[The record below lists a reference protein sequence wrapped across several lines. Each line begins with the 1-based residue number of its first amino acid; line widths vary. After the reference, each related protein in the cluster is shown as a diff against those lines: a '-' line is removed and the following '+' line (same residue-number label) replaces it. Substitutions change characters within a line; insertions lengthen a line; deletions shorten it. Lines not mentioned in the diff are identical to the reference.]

1 MSAFE
6 HTNEFLRRAF
16 RVMQL
21 GANMEALLLS
31 PRREVTCQ
39 ISLERD
45 SGELCTFR
53 GYRVQHNDSRGPF
66 KGGLRFHPAVD
77 LDHVRSLASLMTWKT
92 AVVDIP
98 YGGAKGGV
106 DCNIK
111 DLSERE
117 LEVLTRKLVQG
128 IHDVIGPQRDI
139 PAPDMGTGARE
150 MAWIFDEYTKLHGF
164 APAVVT
170 GKPVDMYGSD
180 GREAATG
187 RGVVMATRELLASMG
202 RTIEGATFV
211 IQGFGNVG
219 SWAARLFHESGGKV
233 IAISDVSAG
242 VYAPDGIDIPAA
254 LEHVRSGKTLDS
266 LADGSSVSN
275 DELLRLD
282 CDVLVPAAVGEVITE
297 DNAAE
302 LRCGVVIEAANGP
315 TTPAADDILMERG
328 ITVLPDI
335 YANSGGVTV
344 SYFEWVQN
352 LQHFRW
358 EEDEINGKLDRVM
371 TRAFAPLTR
380 ISGDR
385 NISLRTAAFIVAIQR
400 VGKAVLTRGLA

>member
-31 PRREVTCQ
+31 PRREVSCR

-45 SGELCTFR
+45 TGELCSFR
-53 GYRVQHNDSRGPF
+53 GFRVQHNNARGPY

-106 DCNIK
+106 DCSVK
-111 DLSERE
+111 ELSERE

-128 IHDVIGPQRDI
+128 IHEVIGPQTDI

-164 APAVVT
+164 APGVVT
-170 GKPVDMYGSD
+170 GKPVDMFGSD

-187 RGVVMATRELLASMG
+187 RGVMMATRELLASLDRQIKG
-202 RTIEGATFV
+202 STFV

-219 SWAARLFHESGGKV
+219 SWAARLLHEAGGKV
-233 IAISDVSAG
+233 VAISDVSAG
-242 VYAPDGIDIPAA
+242 VYNPEGIDIPAA
-254 LEHVRSGKTLDS
+254 LEHVGSGATLDS
-266 LADGSSVSN
+266 LACGANVTN
-275 DELLRLD
+275 HELMRLP
-282 CDVLVPAAVGEVITE
+282 CDVLVPAAVGEVIHE
-297 DNAAE
+297 GNADE
-302 LRCGVVIEAANGP
+302 LQCSVVVEAANGP
-315 TTPAADDILMERG
+315 TTPAADDMLAERG
-328 ITVLPDI
+328 VTVLPDI

-358 EEDEINGKLDRVM
+358 EEAEINRKLDRVM
-371 TRAFAPLTR
+371 TKAFEPLLR
-380 ISGDR
+380 LSRDR
-385 NISLRTAAFIVAIQR
+385 GVSLRTAAFIVAIQR
-400 VGKAVLTRGLA
+400 VGKAVVTRGLA

>member
-1 MSAFE
+1 MSAFKD
-6 HTNEFLRRAF
+6 TNEFLRRAF

-21 GANMEALLLS
+21 GANMEALLLT

-53 GYRVQHNDSRGPF
+53 GYRVQHNDARGPF

-106 DCNIK
+106 DCSTK
-111 DLSERE
+111 ELSERE

-128 IHDVIGPQRDI
+128 IHEVIGPQRDI

-187 RGVVMATRELLASMG
+187 RGVMMATRELLASVNREIKG
-202 RTIEGATFV
+202 SSFV

-219 SWAARLFHESGGKV
+219 SWAARLIHEAGGKV
-233 IAISDVSAG
+233 LAISDVSAG
-242 VYAPDGIDIPAA
+242 IHDPAGIDIPAA
-254 LEHVRSGKTLDS
+254 LEHVGGGRNLDS
-266 LADGSSVSN
+266 LSDGAFVTN
-275 DELLRLD
+275 DELLRLE
-282 CDVLVPAAVGEVITE
+282 CDVLVPAAVGNVITE
-297 DNAAE
+297 ENADE
-302 LRCGVVIEAANGP
+302 LRCDFVVEAANGP
-315 TTPAADDILMERG
+315 TTPGADDMLAARG
-328 ITVLPDI
+328 VTVLPDI

-358 EEDEINGKLDRVM
+358 EEDEINDKLDRVL
-371 TRAFAPLTR
+371 TKAFKPLLR
-380 ISGDR
+380 ISADR
-385 NISLRTAAFIVAIQR
+385 DVSLRTAAFIVAIQR